1 MKVRLNTGGKY
12 LIVIVLGII
21 AAFVWEFHKRQ

>member
-1 MKVRLNTGGKY
+1 MDTG

-21 AAFVWEFHKRQ
+21 RLLEEVEDDDNEKAG

>member
-1 MKVRLNTGGKY
+1 VVVMDTG

-21 AAFVWEFHKRQ
+21 RLLEEVEDDDNEKAG